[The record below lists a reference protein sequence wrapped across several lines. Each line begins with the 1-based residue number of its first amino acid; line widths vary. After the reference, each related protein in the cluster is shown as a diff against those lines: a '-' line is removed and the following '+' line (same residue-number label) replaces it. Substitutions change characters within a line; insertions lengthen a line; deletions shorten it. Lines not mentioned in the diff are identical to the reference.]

1 MTIRHRSRDAMES
14 INGWLLV
21 YLIGSVPV
29 TLFYAAGLAGRFFD
43 YHRGAVAGIFFVL
56 AVPLVL
62 VVLRVPSAPAWNI
75 ASLWVGAGSIS
86 LILLV
91 GALTADEARLRE
103 TGLTMAAIAFISI
116 AWAAVWMMYFLNSDR
131 VSRTFT

>member
-1 MTIRHRSRDAMES
+1 MEG

-29 TLFYAAGLAGRFFD
+29 TLFYAAGLAGWFFD
-43 YHRGAVAGIFFVL
+43 YHRGLFAGIFVVL

-62 VVLRVPSAPAWNI
+62 LVLKVPSAPAWNI

-86 LILLV
+86 LVVLA
-91 GALTADEARLRE
+91 GALSADEARLRE
-103 TGLTMAAIAFISI
+103 VGVTLATIAFISI
-116 AWAAVWMMYFLNSDR
+116 AWAVVWTVYFLTSDR
-131 VSRTFT
+131 VVRTFI